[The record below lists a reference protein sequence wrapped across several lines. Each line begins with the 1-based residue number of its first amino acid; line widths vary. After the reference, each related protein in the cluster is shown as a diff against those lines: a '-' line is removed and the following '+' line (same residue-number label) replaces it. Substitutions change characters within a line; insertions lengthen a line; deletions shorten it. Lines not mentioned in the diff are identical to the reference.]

1 MKNAEFYP
9 EQKSIEIH
17 PIEDQQ
23 PLRYFLDG
31 LSEDSSPQEFE
42 LKLAFPSK
50 WNLQSPKL
58 KQEVRKILAKIIAVS
73 NFTIDQAG
81 EQVVVD
87 IPIRTL
93 TDTSLLPE
101 ADIVKIPVLVKLV
114 ETTESGE
121 VVEYKCRQEILLNT
135 NSENNEDEDEG
146 LEEGNEEN
154 HFDDDDEQ
162 PDYSEDA
169 DGADG
174 DEYTEGEDEYEG
186 EDEEAATVANVYSG
200 LLAIDYG
207 TANSSVAVR
216 DPSFAAEEVRGQL
229 GTDQWEALCEWMD
242 MWLTD
247 HLSSLEPD
255 SVDVFIKNLTLV
267 IPTAEFPE
275 CGAPKTDITQALN
288 RFDEK
293 LRIQFLSELIGRL
306 SNFVKDGGDSEAIK
320 GVASETMQGFEASI
334 DSQNLES
341 QRYFVLELD
350 KNVGPAP
357 ISSVLQIIDAPES
370 EDPDRLTEETKIDM
384 GARVGLLLHSAATGE
399 LDIRQFVL
407 SSKRYFGRD
416 EIISVVPAE
425 SGGREVN
432 FPSATLAK
440 ITYKELFSRSVSDIH
455 RRSEEGKFED
465 AEWLCSVVA
474 TFPTSY
480 PAASRHLLREIL
492 NDLNIREVDTR
503 FDEATAAA
511 IFHIWRE
518 IGADPVCGM
527 HGLMARS
534 RKDKYGRSYQNILLY
549 DLGGG
554 TTDIALIQL
563 LYEEIEIF
571 EPGEDR
577 GHGGS
582 YFRITPRLLGTT
594 GHAYLGGDL
603 LTLWVFR
610 YLKSRL
616 ADQVLTHITQNNLEP
631 PMDSPLGQLMMN
643 MPDDLIDNEDDPE
656 ALPRYRPGALL
667 EWTVHP
673 SQNLRNYDNLNEKVI
688 DKVIPTRFID
698 DSSKISNFF
707 TLWEI
712 SDELKKTLG
721 TPIIENFGTVMASTL
736 PENWPDE
743 LELDSGQLY
752 NFMQMAQGWL
762 VETGAIQQD
771 DLALVVTQEDMNNVI
786 MDTIKQSL
794 SLAASL
800 AIARLQGTD
809 ETQGDRI
816 DRLILSGLSCNMKAV
831 QQGAHEIFTE
841 TSGIFDYDPANVR
854 FDRDSAKTAVPLGAC
869 IGRYMESVRVDPFNE
884 KTRQL
889 LRDGYDQI
897 ELIIENL
904 FSYLPCRIAYDS
916 LVAMVT
922 IFRQGQ
928 ELNVKSYWDKE
939 ETVARTSI
947 KDFRPVQEKFWIYR
961 IDFEGAEPQYLGL
974 IDAEAVAADHDFENF
989 RQFREE
995 YVVGF
1000 EVNSDMAI
1008 RCFFLPKG
1016 QTTIVL
1022 QDYHEPVEGE
1032 VVPQII
1038 ESISDYRARNV
1049 KNDDDEDEYEEDPYQ
1064 EEPEEEPEE
1073 EPATEEENNED
1084 VVFDED
1090 AEDSEEN
1097 PEDTDDDEEA
1107 EDDGILEDD
1116 GVEEETDDEMS
1127 EENASSKSKAIKS
1140 EEEFDPQFA
1149 VNTSIQL
1156 KETLAETTAI
1166 HAGAPLNFRVQYPSG
1181 ETKDCTLSLAVH
1193 IRDEY
1198 DFKLQE
1204 AEGEDPSDDLVAR
1217 FEIDESETE
1226 EATLICDQDGKLV
1239 MTSNCLFDIEIYAEI
1254 EYVAQKVNAEFDP
1267 FCGTH

>member
-58 KQEVRKILAKIIAVS
+58 KQEVRKILARIIAVS

-81 EQVVVD
+81 EQVIVD

-93 TDTSLLPE
+93 EDTSLLPE
-101 ADIVKIPVLVKLV
+101 AGVVNIPILVKLV
-114 ETTESGE
+114 ETTEDGE

-135 NSENNEDEDEG
+135 NSEENQEDIEDEQDG
-146 LEEGNEEN
+146 
-154 HFDDDDEQ
+154 FVDDEDQ
-162 PDYSEDA
+162 YDSE
-169 DGADG
+169 GAS
-174 DEYTEGEDEYEG
+174 EDEYGQEEGQYEG
-186 EDEEAATVANVYSG
+186 EEGQEEDPAMVAGVYSG

-242 MWLTD
+242 MWLTE

-255 SVDVFIKNLTLV
+255 TVDVFIKNLTLV

-275 CGAPKTDITQALN
+275 CGAPKADITQALH

-306 SNFVKDGGDSEAIK
+306 SNFVKDGGDSQTIK

-357 ISSVLQIIDAPES
+357 ISSVLQVIDAPDS
-370 EDPDRLTEETKIDM
+370 EDPDRLVEETKIDM

-432 FPSATLAK
+432 FPSAALAK
-440 ITYKELFSRSVSDIH
+440 ITYKELFTRSVSDIH

-492 NDLNIREVDTR
+492 NELNIREVDTR

-610 YLKSRL
+610 YMKSRL
-616 ADQVLTHITQNNLEP
+616 ADQVLTLITEKNLEP
-631 PMDSPLGQLMMN
+631 PMDSELGQLLLN
-643 MPDDLIDNEDDPE
+643 MPDNLIDNEDDPE

-673 SQNLRNYDNLNEKVI
+673 SQNLRNYDSLNEKVI

-712 SDELKKTLG
+712 CDELKKTLG
-721 TPIIENFGTVMASTL
+721 TPIIENFGTVMASSL

-743 LELDSGQLY
+743 VELDSGQLY

-762 VETGAIQQD
+762 VDSGAIQQD
-771 DLALVVTQEDMNNVI
+771 DLALVVTQENMNNVI

-800 AIARLQGTD
+800 ATARLQGSD

-841 TSGIFDYDPANVR
+841 TSDIFDYDPANVR

-869 IGRYMESVRVDPFNE
+869 IGRYMESVRVDPYNE

-928 ELNVKSYWDKE
+928 ELNVKSYWDKD

-974 IDAEAVAADHDFENF
+974 IDSEAVAADHDFENF

-1032 VVPQII
+1032 PVPQII
-1038 ESISDYRARNV
+1038 ESLSDYRARNV
-1049 KNDDDEDEYEEDPYQ
+1049 REDDEEDEYNEDPYAA
-1064 EEPEEEPEE
+1064 EEETPE
-1073 EPATEEENNED
+1073 TEEDQGD
-1084 VVFDED
+1084 VVFDEEGEVD
-1090 AEDSEEN
+1090 PEDDQILDDDVVSEE
-1097 PEDTDDDEEA
+1097 EGQEEHTA
-1107 EDDGILEDD
+1107 
-1116 GVEEETDDEMS
+1116 DEM
-1127 EENASSKSKAIKS
+1127 EDEQPVSKSKAIKS
-1140 EEEFDPQFA
+1140 EEEFTPQFA

-1156 KETLAETTAI
+1156 RETLAETTAI
-1166 HAGAPLNFRVQYPSG
+1166 GAGDALNFRVQYPGG

-1198 DFKLQE
+1198 EFKLQE
-1204 AEGEDPSDDLVAR
+1204 AEGEDPSEDVVAR
-1217 FEIDESETE
+1217 FKIDESETE

-1239 MTSNCLFDIEIYAEI
+1239 MTSNCLFDIDIYAEI